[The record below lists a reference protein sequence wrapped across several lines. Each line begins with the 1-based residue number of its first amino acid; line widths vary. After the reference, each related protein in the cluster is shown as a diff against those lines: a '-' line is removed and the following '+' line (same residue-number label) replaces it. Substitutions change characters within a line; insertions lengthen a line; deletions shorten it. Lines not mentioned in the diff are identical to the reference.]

1 MCATVVRPTLC
12 GNRRRV
18 LTMQPTPLDP
28 VASERLSHAGKV
40 FTSDLS
46 INEFA
51 LLHGAGFEPIELVM
65 GVSVYH
71 VGYQFTGIR
80 QQSELP
86 VLTDATYRARWNA
99 MSRMQAEADSLVV
112 CLQNSKEPERS
123 SSRFTLQFRW
133 REPSVAR

>member
-1 MCATVVRPTLC
+1 
-12 GNRRRV
+12 
-18 LTMQPTPLDP
+18 MQPNPLDP

-71 VGYQFTGIR
+71 VGYQFTGIK

-86 VLTDATYRARWNA
+86 VLTEATYRARWNA
-99 MSRMQAEADSLVV
+99 MSRMRPRRCDASRTRRRRRTAGDFS
-112 CLQNSKEPERS
+112 SATRS
-123 SSRFTLQFRW
+123 
-133 REPSVAR
+133 